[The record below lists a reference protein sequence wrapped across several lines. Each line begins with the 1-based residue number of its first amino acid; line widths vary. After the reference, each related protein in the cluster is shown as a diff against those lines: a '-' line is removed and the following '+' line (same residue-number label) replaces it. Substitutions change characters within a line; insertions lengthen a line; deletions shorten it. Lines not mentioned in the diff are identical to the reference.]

1 MKLTVTLVEVD
12 PQTKKPAV
20 QMHHFCISMC
30 QARGM
35 ETTAFAVGDG
45 FIQKLCKK
53 CEKSGENYCPW
64 ATTFIAARQNP
75 TVEVTGTV
83 KCSFPPSSTA

>member
-1 MKLTVTLVEVD
+1 MKLTVTLVEGD

-20 QMHHFCISMC
+20 QMHHFYIYMC

-45 FIQKLCKK
+45 FIKNYARNMRNL
-53 CEKSGENYCPW
+53 EKM
-64 ATTFIAARQNP
+64 IAH
-75 TVEVTGTV
+75 G
-83 KCSFPPSSTA
+83 PPLSLLQDKT